1 VFTVLPGV
9 AVPSSVRITIVPE
22 FVTRDCPRGD
32 RGSLSAAVDYQD
44 LGSPRGSQAYHIV
57 LAEPIF

>member
-1 VFTVLPGV
+1 
-9 AVPSSVRITIVPE
+9 VPSSVRITIVPE